1 MAKIVTRTISNK
13 LFAQPMAPPD
23 SFKGQKVLV
32 TGGTTGL
39 GLATAMHVVG
49 LGAAAVSITCRDA
62 ARGEAARK
70 RIVQAAE
77 VAAKKAGGG
86 AAAAEVRVLELDMS
100 VYSSVVAFADTLK
113 RDFAADGGFDWI
125 CLNAGVIDASWSQS
139 PEGWV
144 PTLQVNVL
152 STVLLAQLLLPWL
165 KSLRAARE
173 RPAHLTLV
181 GSGVH
186 LHVDVS
192 KWPALA
198 AKSGGIL
205 KHFGAKEN
213 FNGSGLYAVSK
224 LVLQHALVELARA
237 ASDHPAAGVGRPDV
251 VVNTCCPGMVRT
263 EISRSMKEESIVVRL
278 GEPLVMALL
287 SQSPEVGARTYLAAG
302 LTAESENGKFI
313 CKYISDKDYEK
324 ESVPVLTSETG
335 QKVHKL
341 LWDEIQQELS
351 SKVPALK
358 QL

>member
-1 MAKIVTRTISNK
+1 MAKLVTRTIGNK
-13 LFAQPMAPPD
+13 LFTQPMAPPD
-23 SFKGQKVLV
+23 SFKGQRVLV

-39 GLATAMHVVG
+39 GLATAIHVVG

-70 RIVQAAE
+70 RIVHAAE
-77 VAAKKAGGG
+77 VAAKKAGAG
-86 AAAAEVRVLELDMS
+86 AAAADVRVLELDMS

-113 RDFAADGGFDWI
+113 RDFGSDGGFDWI
-125 CLNAGVIDASWSQS
+125 CLNAGVIDAAWSQS

-165 KSLRAARE
+165 KSLRGVRA

-181 GSGVH
+181 GSGMH
-186 LHVDVS
+186 LNVDVS

-198 AKSGGIL
+198 EKSGGIL
-205 KHFGAKEN
+205 RHFSAREN
-213 FNGSGLYAVSK
+213 FRGQELYAVSK
-224 LVLQHALVELARA
+224 LMLQHALAELARA
-237 ASDHPAAGVGRPDV
+237 ALDPATGAPAV

-263 EISRSMKEESIVVRL
+263 EISRSMKEESLVVRL
-278 GEPLVMALL
+278 GEPLLMSLL
-287 SQSPEVGARTYLAAG
+287 AQTPEVGARTYLAAG
-302 LTAESENGKFI
+302 LTTESENGKFI
-313 CKYISDKDYEK
+313 CKYIPDKDYAK

-341 LWDEIQQELS
+341 LWDEIQQELT